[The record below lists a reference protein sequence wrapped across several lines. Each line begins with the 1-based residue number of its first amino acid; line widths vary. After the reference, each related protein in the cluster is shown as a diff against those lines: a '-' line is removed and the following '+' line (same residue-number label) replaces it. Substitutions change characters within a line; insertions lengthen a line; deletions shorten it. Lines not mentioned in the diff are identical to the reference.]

1 MPLKK
6 NRPVLLFFYAKD
18 ITQGQTEAIVE
29 SFKDYDVY
37 FRKVLHNTRDT
48 LEPFDAVAGDV
59 PAMYIAA
66 ADAKSLK
73 VFDYETNAATLGTSE
88 VVDQSGGSDLS
99 GTKGT
104 TSQESTAVV
113 PPDALK
119 PTDAAKATT
128 STTAPPPPAPAPAK
142 G

>member
-48 LEPFDAVAGDV
+48 MEPFDAVAGDV

-73 VFDYETNAATLGTSE
+73 VFDYETNTATLETR
-88 VVDQSGGSDLS
+88 LS
-99 GTKGT
+99 
-104 TSQESTAVV
+104 
-113 PPDALK
+113 
-119 PTDAAKATT
+119 
-128 STTAPPPPAPAPAK
+128 
-142 G
+142 